1 MERKPT
7 RKEKAA
13 ETKRRIF
20 ETAVRLIKEN
30 GYSNV
35 TISEICKA
43 AGVAKGSFYVHYNSK
58 EDIVRASYYTDMSEY
73 IHRKYTAFLEAHPNI
88 SCNEKIICFMYLE
101 LEFAEYAGYEI
112 TCLAYTL
119 NLGTC
124 VPGPSEHLAKRE
136 FTKSLY
142 DAIQENSDK
151 NISALSSDE
160 IFHYFES
167 VVRGIMAT
175 WCFSNDSFSIVEQ
188 GKKYIP
194 LAVYSIY
201 ASD

>member
-13 ETKRRIF
+13 ETKRKIF
-20 ETAVRLIKEN
+20 ETAVQLIKEN

-35 TISEICKA
+35 TISEICRT

-73 IHRKYTAFLEAHPNI
+73 IHRNYTAFSDAHPNI
-88 SCNEKIICFMYLE
+88 SYSERIIYFMNLE

-124 VPGPSEHLAKRE
+124 IPGPSEHLTKRE
-136 FTKSLY
+136 FSENLY
-142 DAIQENSDK
+142 DAIQKNSDK
-151 NISALSSDE
+151 NISTLSSNE

-167 VVRGIMAT
+167 IIRGIMAT
-175 WCFSNDSFSIVEQ
+175 WCFSNHSFSIVEL

-201 ASD
+201 TK

>member
-13 ETKRRIF
+13 ETKRKIF
-20 ETAVRLIKEN
+20 ETAVWLIKEN
-30 GYSNV
+30 GYNNV

-58 EDIVRASYYTDMSEY
+58 EDIVRASYYTDMNEY
-73 IHRKYTAFLEAHPNI
+73 IHRNYTAFLDAHSNV
-88 SCNEKIICFMYLE
+88 SYNEQIIYFMNLE

-124 VPGPSEHLAKRE
+124 IPGQSEHLAKRG
-136 FTKSLY
+136 FSKNLY
-142 DAIQENSDK
+142 DAIQKNADK
-151 NISALSSDE
+151 NISTLSSDE

-167 VVRGIMAT
+167 VIRGIMAT
-175 WCFSNDSFSIVEQ
+175 WCFSNNSFSIVEQ

-201 ASD
+201 AK

>member
-13 ETKRRIF
+13 ETKRKIF

-30 GYSNV
+30 GYNDV
-35 TISEICKA
+35 TVSEICEA

-73 IHRKYTAFLEAHPNI
+73 IHRNYTAFLDAHSNV
-88 SCNEKIICFMYLE
+88 SYNERIIYFMSLE

-124 VPGPSEHLAKRE
+124 IPGPSEHLTKRE
-136 FTKSLY
+136 FTKNLY
-142 DAIQENSDK
+142 DAIQKNSDK
-151 NISALSSDE
+151 NISKLSSNE

-175 WCFSNDSFSIVEQ
+175 WCFSNHSFSIVEQ

-201 ASD
+201 TK

>member
-13 ETKRRIF
+13 KTKQKIF

-30 GYSNV
+30 GYTNV
-35 TISEICKA
+35 TISEVCRA

-73 IHRKYTAFLEAHPNI
+73 IHRNYTAFLEAHSNV
-88 SCNEKIICFMYLE
+88 SYNERIIYFMNLE

-124 VPGPSEHLAKRE
+124 IPGPSEHLAKRE
-136 FTKSLY
+136 FSKNLY
-142 DAIQENSDK
+142 DAIQKNADK
-151 NISALSSDE
+151 NISTLSSNE

-167 VVRGIMAT
+167 VIRGLMAT
-175 WCFSNDSFSIVEQ
+175 WCFSNNSFSIVEQ

-201 ASD
+201 TK